1 MTTQEKIEKLKE
13 FKNEKEFREFLI
25 DFLKKSKF
33 TSVMH
38 THRYGS
44 PEQGKDI
51 IAQYP
56 HSLEGGDWYSFVVKL
71 GRIGGGTNE
80 IETIKNQI
88 KQSFEYSY
96 AGPDGKKQR
105 INKVKVVTNDNFTGG
120 AQSQLS
126 QSPELNTYNNFSFWW
141 NENLI
146 ELIDRY
152 YPDFWLPGDA
162 FAKEYSK
169 SFIQRLQTEIEIR
182 DLTLRKIDDKKIQKL
197 LDIFIEPKL
206 TTNELEEDKKTKEKQ
221 VKQRK
226 YNLKAVNSIEEN
238 LLFSGE
244 QGSGKTKV
252 LNSLACQLGSVEIIT
267 KNQAI
272 PVCIKAPDFRENK
285 YNIKETILHEIKKH
299 SGPFFKKEILDELK
313 PIIFIDN
320 LDLLKKEEKEELISN
335 LKTYCKEN
343 QTHYVLTYR
352 KNEFEYDTG
361 IRTVRIHNFDIK
373 QIESFIAKFFEESDR
388 GKKFI
393 KILKESDILSK
404 LPTTPLTITL
414 ISLLYDENNFEI
426 PATLSDIYA
435 DFTSIL
441 LGKLEVNNRTE
452 LLIFNIKRR
461 LFTMI
466 SLKMLDEKQFHFTY
480 DDFKGLINE
489 FLEDREYQIQ
499 NDAEINELIE
509 KSGLLYKD
517 DNNFVGFKQQ
527 AFVEFFASLEI
538 YHHCRNTHYNK
549 LVEQFNDVTWQNTA
563 IFYAGHSKELNGMID
578 DVIAKSPNDNLK
590 DWFVNSGGM
599 GYLAQALYQTKPS
612 ERKKLILK
620 SLDNLVKAFN
630 EIKQLSGDSE
640 SFFYKIPLTFICA
653 IVDFWFS
660 ENFKSVTLKR
670 TLTQSFNELYK
681 QESSFENNYKLM
693 MISTTLM
700 NPYIGEEACFEKLLD
715 REGFIDHPILP
726 FVADMVI
733 DLGTIDSKNVSKEIK
748 STIHKSIIKKRE
760 YLKAVLKEP
769 AYRFN
774 DDFTID
780 K

>member
-1 MTTQEKIEKLKE
+1 M
-13 FKNEKEFREFLI
+13 
-25 DFLKKSKF
+25 
-33 TSVMH
+33 
-38 THRYGS
+38 
-44 PEQGKDI
+44 
-51 IAQYP
+51 
-56 HSLEGGDWYSFVVKL
+56 
-71 GRIGGGTNE
+71 
-80 IETIKNQI
+80 
-88 KQSFEYSY
+88 
-96 AGPDGKKQR
+96 
-105 INKVKVVTNDNFTGG
+105 
-120 AQSQLS
+120 
-126 QSPELNTYNNFSFWW
+126 
-141 NENLI
+141 
-146 ELIDRY
+146 
-152 YPDFWLPGDA
+152 PGDA

-169 SFIQRLQTEIEIR
+169 SFIRKLQTEIEIR
-182 DLTLRKIDDKKIQKL
+182 DLTVRKIDDKKIQKL

-206 TTNELEEDKKTKEKQ
+206 TTSELEEDKKTKEKQ

-226 YNLKAVNSIEEN
+226 FNLKAINSVDEN

-272 PVCIKAPDFRENK
+272 PVCIKAPDFREYN
-285 YNIKETILHEIKKH
+285 YNIEVTLMDEIKKH
-299 SGPFFKKEILDELK
+299 SDPFFKDTILNKLK

-320 LDLLKKEEKEELISN
+320 LDLLRKEEKEELTHN
-335 LKTYCKEN
+335 LKAYCKDK

-352 KNEFEYDTG
+352 KNEFEYDSG
-361 IRTVRIHNFDIK
+361 IKTVRIHNFDIK
-373 QIESFIAKFFEESDR
+373 QIESFITKFFEESER

-426 PATLSDIYA
+426 PATLSDIYT

-441 LGKLEVNNRTE
+441 LGKLEVRNRTE

-466 SLKMLDEKQFHFTY
+466 SLKMLDERQFQFSY
-480 DDFKGLINE
+480 DDFKAFINE
-489 FLEDREYQIQ
+489 FLDDREYQIQ
-499 NDAEINELIE
+499 SDNEINELID

-517 DNNFVGFKQQ
+517 DNNYVGFKQQ

-578 DVIAKSPNDNLK
+578 DVINKSPNENLK

-599 GYLAQALYQTKPS
+599 GYLSQALYQTKPS

-620 SLDNLVKAFN
+620 SLDNLLMAFD
-630 EIKQLSGDSE
+630 EIKKLSGDKE

-670 TLTQSFNELYK
+670 TLMQSFDELFK

-700 NPYIGEEACFEKLLD
+700 NPYIAEDSCFERLLE
-715 REGFIDHPILP
+715 RKGFINHPILP

-733 DLGTIDSKNVSKEIK
+733 DLGSIDSKNVSKEIK
-748 STIHKSIIKKRE
+748 LKIEKSIIKKRD